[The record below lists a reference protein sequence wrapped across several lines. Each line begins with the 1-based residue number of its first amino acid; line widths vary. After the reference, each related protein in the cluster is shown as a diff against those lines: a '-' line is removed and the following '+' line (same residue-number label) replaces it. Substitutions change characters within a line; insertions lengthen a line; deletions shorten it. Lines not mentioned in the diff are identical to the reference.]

1 MSLLVLAV
9 LAFTLGGCS
18 LLKTEPK
25 VEINHKIVGKWSAK
39 ALGGESV
46 VWNFMKDGTLTWSLN
61 GKEQPAQKYRMKDDA
76 TVELET
82 KSGTK
87 SEGKLEFSNNDNTMI
102 MTDPF
107 RFKTTFKRE

>member
-1 MSLLVLAV
+1 MLALLALA
-9 LAFTLGGCS
+9 LGGCS
-18 LLKTEPK
+18 RAKEEPK
-25 VEINHKIVGKWSAK
+25 VEINHKIVGKWSAGG
-39 ALGGESV
+39 LGGEAV
-46 VWNFMKDGTLTWSLN
+46 IWNFMKDGAMTWSIN

-102 MTDPF
+102 MTDQF
-107 RFKTTFKRE
+107 RIKTTFKRE

>member
-1 MSLLVLAV
+1 MLLL

-18 LLKTEPK
+18 RLKEEPK

-39 ALGGESV
+39 GFSGETV
-46 VWNFMKDGTLTWSLN
+46 IWNFMKDGTMTWSIN
-61 GKEQPAQKYRMKDDA
+61 GKEQPAQKYRMKDDV

-107 RFKTTFKRE
+107 RIKTTFKRE